1 MDDHC
6 IATHGDLGYPH
17 FRKPHLPRRIS
28 LISQTNR
35 KIPVELDWC
44 RLVASFTE
52 NIRKRSS
59 HEGLEIINIY
69 WLVNNGLIM
78 GNILLMMMVIIWLM
92 MVNNN
97 LVGGWA
103 YPSKKWWSSS
113 VWDDEIPNW
122 MDSHQIHVPNHQPVY
137 NWKSKPLPVSHPK
150 CSKISGAQ
158 RRR

>member
-97 LVGGWA
+97 LVGG
-103 YPSKKWWSSS
+103 
-113 VWDDEIPNW
+113 
-122 MDSHQIHVPNHQPVY
+122 
-137 NWKSKPLPVSHPK
+137 
-150 CSKISGAQ
+150 
-158 RRR
+158 